1 MSMHFAAPIVADV
14 APAQDDCVILQLS
27 RLPDILTVQVPD
39 SSDFAANWTV
49 YAILGSD
56 GEEPEWEGDEVDT
69 GAWDD
74 AEDEMEKLFDIEVH
88 LPKEALQ
95 PYLGREVELRYKF
108 RDESSMEP
116 YSQALRLRIEA

>member
-1 MSMHFAAPIVADV
+1 MSMHFSAPIVTDV
-14 APAQDDCVILQLS
+14 APAQDNRIILQLS

-56 GEEPEWEGDEVDT
+56 AEEPEWEGDEVDT

-74 AEDEMEKLFDIEVH
+74 AEDEMEKLFDIEVQ
-88 LPKEALQ
+88 LPKEALR

-116 YSQALRLRIEA
+116 YSQALKLRVEI

>member
-1 MSMHFAAPIVADV
+1 MT
-14 APAQDDCVILQLS
+14 LQLS
-27 RLPDILTVQVPD
+27 QLPDILTVQVPD
-39 SSDFAANWTV
+39 SSDFAANWSV
-49 YAILGSD
+49 YAVLGSD
-56 GEEPEWEGDEVDT
+56 AEEPEWDGDEVDT

-74 AEDEMEKLFDIEVH
+74 AEDEMEKLLDIEVQ

-116 YSQALRLRIEA
+116 YSRALRLRVEA